1 MYLDLNLLKQGKL
14 FTKESWIS
22 VEGDKKCINSIGIKD
37 NRIVTYHAVIE
48 GEKTSVWTTNKD
60 SFSDIELLDNS
71 WFTIQDP
78 LMFSKQQDTVEEP
91 IWLKEYNKGLNIK
104 PLQETWPQLPF
115 RPYLAN
121 DCILPYATYTDN
133 KQYSI
138 TSGVNYEK
146 GTLISEGISV
156 APKLKSL

>member
-22 VEGDKKCINSIGIKD
+22 VEGDKKCIDSIGIKD

-71 WFTIQDP
+71 WFVIQDP
-78 LMFSKQQDTVEEP
+78 LMFSKQQDEIQQDE
-91 IWLKEYNKGLNIK
+91 IKELLLKNYKQGLNIK
-104 PLQETWPQLPF
+104 PLQETQPPLPF
-115 RPYLAN
+115 RPYFTN
-121 DCILPYATYTDN
+121 DCIAACDPYLSN
-133 KQYSI
+133 KH
-138 TSGVNYEK
+138 K
-146 GTLISEGISV
+146 D
-156 APKLKSL
+156 K